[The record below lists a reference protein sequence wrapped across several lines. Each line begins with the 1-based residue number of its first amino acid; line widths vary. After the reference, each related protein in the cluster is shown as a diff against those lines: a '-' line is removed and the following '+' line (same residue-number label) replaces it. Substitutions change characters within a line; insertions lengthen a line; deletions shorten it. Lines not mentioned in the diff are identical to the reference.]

1 MPRSATVLI
10 GLILVSALAGCT
22 SGPSSFASTADRLA
36 DDSRCVTRPT
46 ADGGKTMSCS
56 LWERTTTKTTTT
68 LPNGQTVT
76 TVEHTK
82 TGD

>member
-1 MPRSATVLI
+1 MMQNSAI
-10 GLILVSALAGCT
+10 PILLFTGMALAGCT
-22 SGPSSFASTADRLA
+22 SGPSSFVHAADRMA

-56 LWERTTTKTTTT
+56 LWERTTTTTT
-68 LPNGQTVT
+68 LPDGQTVT
-76 TVEHTK
+76 TVEHSN